1 MLLTFYMFHKMAEK
15 KSVKKLLNM
24 ISPEDG

>member
-1 MLLTFYMFHKMAEK
+1 MFHKMAEK